1 MVIPACELARSTGPL
16 QLPGG
21 WGGPGGGGR
30 KPDRPAAFPG
40 PRQWALPSALPGVM
54 MRVDTAGAQTCTRVS
69 LCWMDALVRW
79 LKTTGNTHSFFGLT
93 FLPERHTTVQKGCSL
108 LLLQILGGRAVTL
121 APSLADL
128 PQALHFHPPRRDAP
142 PAPTRNGEGVAS
154 SPPPSTGG
162 GSDPAHSSHPLPL
175 SLPVPHCHEPRLP
188 WRGHTSLPSP
198 LPALSWALY
207 RPRKPEVSGRTQ
219 QAPLLLDST
228 PNSSL
233 H

>member
-1 MVIPACELARSTGPL
+1 MVISACELARSTGPL

-21 WGGPGGGGR
+21 RGGPGGGGR

-40 PRQWALPSALPGVM
+40 PRQWALPWRNDESGHSRRPDVPMGE
-54 MRVDTAGAQTCTRVS
+54 S
-69 LCWMDALVRW
+69 LLDALVRW
-79 LKTTGNTHSFFGLT
+79 LKKTSNTHSFCSLT
-93 FLPERHTTVQKGCSL
+93 FLPVMHTTVQKGCSL

-121 APSLADL
+121 TPSLD
-128 PQALHFHPPRRDAP
+128 PRGR
-142 PAPTRNGEGVAS
+142 
-154 SPPPSTGG
+154 PPPSPAFPPAQEGCTSRSRQEWGG
-162 GSDPAHSSHPLPL
+162 GCILAPTFPLGEGSDPAHSSHPLPL
-175 SLPVPHCHEPRLP
+175 SLPVPHCHEPCLP

-198 LPALSWALY
+198 LPALSWALC

-219 QAPLLLDST
+219 QAPPLLDLI